1 MKWSEIMRKA
11 VSKPTSKSQL
21 RVADDRYGYAVPG
34 KPRFFLRRW
43 FERLIAKTSMPENQQ
58 RVLQEL
64 AAKGTIIYAV
74 KYRSQL
80 DFVYLSLRLQQL
92 GLPAPGFLFDLH
104 PYAWQ
109 PLWYA
114 AKILVYHFCYL
125 LRHGGLPDPYAGSYY
140 RKKISE
146 NHSGLFFLLGE
157 KGYYQRTVLVGN
169 DVLQHLFQIQS
180 EQERPIFV
188 VPAVLLYTRDPGR
201 KRRGL
206 MEIFLGQREQPGP
219 LRKLVSFFQGYIS
232 AALEIGEPLDL
243 QSVLPEL
250 SENPRELRKQVFQMR
265 RDLIDSVDEIKRAIV
280 GPSLK
285 TKLELKEIILNHPRL
300 ETVMQRRARSS
311 NQENWKVRQEADGYL
326 DEIAADYSYTLI
338 QVVERILAWL
348 WGTLFDGIEV
358 NTESLQ
364 QVKQAARQHTLVYVP
379 CHKSHIDYLV
389 LSDILFRNNL
399 HLPFIAAGQNL
410 AFWPLGPLF
419 RHCGAF
425 FIRRTFKGAK
435 FYAEVF
441 SLYIKTM
448 VQLGHNIEFFIEGGR
463 SRTGKMVLPK
473 MGLLAILIQAVE
485 EGFCNDLVFVPTAI
499 CYDRIPEEESYLKE
513 ISGEAKTQENIGQL
527 LRARRFLKKRYGK
540 VYVQF
545 AEPMSLRRHLER
557 QRLDLDQLRPRER
570 HAMYRDFAYRIIN
583 SINQTSLVTPY
594 ALVASALLTT
604 SKVGISKAEFQ
615 QICQL
620 YYDYLVLG
628 DVPLSRTFKN
638 YQLVIEDTL
647 RDLDKSK
654 LVGKLKDEDDDLEE
668 EVFALEDNKRLTLEY
683 YKNNIIHF
691 LLPAAFVSTAILA
704 QETFRFSVSQI
715 LSDVAFM
722 KKFFKFEFVYDN
734 ELMDEKLVHDVLKTF
749 TEMGLLITVDASH
762 QDQPYVLTHRGMQAA
777 HFFHNLLRNY
787 FEGYWLVLRA
797 FRYLNKRPCTE
808 KDFSKK
814 ILSLGQKVL
823 KLELIERP
831 ESISNI
837 IFSNAIKY
845 YVGEGLLE
853 KTRDQENGDE
863 KTNEL
868 YSEAGNRALVQYYS
882 KQISRF
888 LRSPHFALQ

>member
-1 MKWSEIMRKA
+1 
-11 VSKPTSKSQL
+11 
-21 RVADDRYGYAVPG
+21 
-34 KPRFFLRRW
+34 
-43 FERLIAKTSMPENQQ
+43 
-58 RVLQEL
+58 
-64 AAKGTIIYAV
+64 
-74 KYRSQL
+74 
-80 DFVYLSLRLQQL
+80 
-92 GLPAPGFLFDLH
+92 
-104 PYAWQ
+104 
-109 PLWYA
+109 
-114 AKILVYHFCYL
+114 
-125 LRHGGLPDPYAGSYY
+125 
-140 RKKISE
+140 
-146 NHSGLFFLLGE
+146 
-157 KGYYQRTVLVGN
+157 
-169 DVLQHLFQIQS
+169 
-180 EQERPIFV
+180 
-188 VPAVLLYTRDPGR
+188 
-201 KRRGL
+201 
-206 MEIFLGQREQPGP
+206 
-219 LRKLVSFFQGYIS
+219 
-232 AALEIGEPLDL
+232 
-243 QSVLPEL
+243 
-250 SENPRELRKQVFQMR
+250 
-265 RDLIDSVDEIKRAIV
+265 
-280 GPSLK
+280 
-285 TKLELKEIILNHPRL
+285 
-300 ETVMQRRARSS
+300 
-311 NQENWKVRQEADGYL
+311 
-326 DEIAADYSYTLI
+326 
-338 QVVERILAWL
+338 
-348 WGTLFDGIEV
+348 
-358 NTESLQ
+358 
-364 QVKQAARQHTLVYVP
+364 
-379 CHKSHIDYLV
+379 
-389 LSDILFRNNL
+389 
-399 HLPFIAAGQNL
+399 
-410 AFWPLGPLF
+410 
-419 RHCGAF
+419 
-425 FIRRTFKGAK
+425 
-435 FYAEVF
+435 
-441 SLYIKTM
+441 M

-513 ISGEAKTQENIGQL
+513 ISGEAKAQENIGQL

-615 QICQL
+615 QICRL

-863 KTNEL
+863 KTTEL